1 MAPCHNKAAPQLCL
15 ALHAPSSSN
24 PGKSPHFGAEQ
35 RRTEPTQME
44 ERDCKASRA
53 CGPWIRSPCRGE
65 KEIRK
70 ETAGGTLLVV
80 PERPCPRAGQSSH
93 SRSLQAGRVGSTCR
107 TRTQVGPL
115 NHLRKSPPA
124 PLMLVPPEHNLL
136 LPAATLLTHVADVD
150 GVDPEVSVQLLAPT
164 RQPSVKFV
172 YSFSLFLQNY
182 TSRNY
187 AKSNSKAYRLKQQTA
202 RKYQHL
208 VDSTLRNYWEVNLS
222 WSRTPTMW
230 SKQGIRLCPGQGRNK
245 ILSRCS
251 LSEHRSFWAL
261 NRAWIMQ
268 KKMVHDRVIKDC
280 HKINT

>member
-1 MAPCHNKAAPQLCL
+1 MAPCHSKAAPQLCL

-24 PGKSPHFGAEQ
+24 PGKSPQFGAEQ

-44 ERDCKASRA
+44 DAGDASSYSAHSTGR
-53 CGPWIRSPCRGE
+53 CRW
-65 KEIRK
+65 
-70 ETAGGTLLVV
+70 GG
-80 PERPCPRAGQSSH
+80 
-93 SRSLQAGRVGSTCR
+93 SRGF
-107 TRTQVGPL
+107 
-115 NHLRKSPPA
+115 SPPA
-124 PLMLVPPEHNLL
+124 RTH
-136 LPAATLLTHVADVD
+136 AATLC
-150 GVDPEVSVQLLAPT
+150 EVSV
-164 RQPSVKFV
+164 
-172 YSFSLFLQNY
+172 YSLSLFLQNY

-202 RKYQHL
+202 RKYLHL

-230 SKQGIRLCPGQGRNK
+230 SKQGIRLFPGQGRNK